1 MKSAA
6 LALFG
11 LLALSIIATVHQAY
25 ALDPITFTTKTSV
38 TSANTLFQ
46 QVYENGTSSA
56 IFLDAAGNGTFYK
69 REYNVS
75 SGTLTTDSDTVS
87 GSGNTLNSAAYTSPV
102 DISRYSL
109 DLDGAGDY
117 VTIPYVNLGGDITY
131 SMRFYSDVALG
142 ADINIFSFMNT
153 LLRIEGGGVK
163 WYPDIDLSSVNI
175 ATPAI
180 NDNTWYHIAV
190 VQSGTTYTVYINGAS
205 IGTGTT
211 NPIDTTNTS
220 NQIGAFGGTN
230 NFDGP
235 TDDVAIYNDDLSPA
249 QIVQLATGSEIT
261 TNLQEFY
268 TFNAGP

>member
-1 MKSAA
+1 MKYSA
-6 LALFG
+6 LALLG
-11 LLALSIIATVHQAY
+11 LLVVSVFASMQQAY
-25 ALDPITFTTKTSV
+25 ALDPITFTTKTTL

-131 SMRFYSDVALG
+131 SMRFYSVMA
-142 ADINIFSFMNT
+142 
-153 LLRIEGGGVK
+153 
-163 WYPDIDLSSVNI
+163 SVL
-175 ATPAI
+175 
-180 NDNTWYHIAV
+180 V
-190 VQSGTTYTVYINGAS
+190 FRV
-205 IGTGTT
+205 
-211 NPIDTTNTS
+211 
-220 NQIGAFGGTN
+220 
-230 NFDGP
+230 
-235 TDDVAIYNDDLSPA
+235 
-249 QIVQLATGSEIT
+249 
-261 TNLQEFY
+261 
-268 TFNAGP
+268 